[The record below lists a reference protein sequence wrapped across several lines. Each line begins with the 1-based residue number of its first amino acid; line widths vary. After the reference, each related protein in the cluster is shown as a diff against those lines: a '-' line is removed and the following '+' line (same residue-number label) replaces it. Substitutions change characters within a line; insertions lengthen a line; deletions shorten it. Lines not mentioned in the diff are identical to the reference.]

1 MELLF
6 VKRQNKMK
14 KLITLILFLVS
25 FNIYAES
32 VTLSWAAPTENTNG
46 SALTDLTSYIIKY
59 GNSEN
64 TMTNEVI
71 ISDPTI
77 IRYSMDIFNTTY
89 FTIYAINSTNISSTS
104 SNIAVK
110 NIILV
115 PNAPILTIDSG
126 AAF

>member
-115 PNAPILTIDSG
+115 PNAPILTIESG